1 MNFIGYGL
9 HRDQPTAWELE
20 FFCSY
25 LNLDFKLPVI
35 IHLWNMR
42 MTKVCFGWIW
52 MVLEIEMRWSFL
64 FTTLITGLYFRSVH
78 FLSNLNVLI
87 KWINLGWSPMAWTSA
102 HRNCFPKAETRRW
115 RSSSIRRY
123 EPQIFRTL
131 ELNYI
136 SFSDMYL
143 EWGGG
148 DFSTLGYIFHGQ
160 DEFYN
165 LEHEPVS

>member
-1 MNFIGYGL
+1 
-9 HRDQPTAWELE
+9 
-20 FFCSY
+20 
-25 LNLDFKLPVI
+25 
-35 IHLWNMR
+35 
-42 MTKVCFGWIW
+42 
-52 MVLEIEMRWSFL
+52 
-64 FTTLITGLYFRSVH
+64 
-78 FLSNLNVLI
+78 
-87 KWINLGWSPMAWTSA
+87 MAWTSA

-131 ELNYI
+131 ELNYNI
-136 SFSDMYL
+136 LFSDMYL

-165 LEHEPVS
+165 LEHEPVSEKVSFTLFLNQLSIQRRINYYRLLRRLSMSYFEF